1 MSTPTPRTDKAR
13 YRAGSGWSVP
23 LHFAEQLERELAA
36 VTADREAIKQTLRK
50 LVACAKKAQ
59 DAKDEFKTVQQLIK
73 IHLK

>member
-1 MSTPTPRTDKAR
+1 MSIPTPRTDKAR

-23 LHFAEQLERELAA
+23 LHFAEQLERELAV

-50 LVACAKKAQ
+50 LVSSVKKAQ
-59 DAKDEFKTVQQLIK
+59 EAKDEFKTVQQLVK